1 MKCSSCDRQRADLH
15 AKKSKLLPSMT
26 LYLCDECIKAKR
38 EPRFLIVLQGRA
50 MGFEFVAPYIRAHR
64 YVGEDIKAKELA

>member
-1 MKCSSCDRQRADLH
+1 
-15 AKKSKLLPSMT
+15 MT

-50 MGFEFVAPYIRAHR
+50 LGFEAVAPYIRAHR
-64 YVGEDIKAKELA
+64 YVGKPILAKELA